1 MPERQSLLHNTFRE
15 PCSRWFRNCIWLHAS
30 LRFEGESLFWEFDS
44 DFRARS
50 SKYSVFLVHL
60 LCSYSHTA
68 PTADV
73 RLVIHFF
80 ISLCE
85 VLLIHTPCL
94 LHNYTYLILFFIF
107 VFIYEFSFLIMI
119 VIVSII
125 YLNRHVS
132 GTSFWNGPS
141 KPKIIFFWEVDRLLN
156 KMISKNQV
164 SKRNIFTGKNAPTQ
178 CFCMLF

>member
-1 MPERQSLLHNTFRE
+1 MPERQSLLYNTFRE
-15 PCSRWFRNCIWLHAS
+15 PCSRWFRNCIWLQAS

-94 LHNYTYLILFFIF
+94 LHNYTCLILFFIF
-107 VFIYEFSFLIMI
+107 AFIYEFSFLIMT

-125 YLNRHVS
+125 YLNRHMS
-132 GTSFWNGPS
+132 DTSFWNGPS
-141 KPKIIFFWEVDRLLN
+141 KPKIIFFL
-156 KMISKNQV
+156 KNR
-164 SKRNIFTGKNAPTQ
+164 SFA
-178 CFCMLF
+178 